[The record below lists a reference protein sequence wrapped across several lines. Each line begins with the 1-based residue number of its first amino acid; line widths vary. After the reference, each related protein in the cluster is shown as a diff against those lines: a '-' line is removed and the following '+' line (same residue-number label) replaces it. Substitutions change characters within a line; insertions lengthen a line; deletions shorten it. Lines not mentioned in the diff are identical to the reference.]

1 MYIANQYKQNKH
13 VTVKSNVIG
22 LDNEKS
28 RISLGIQGTK
38 SGETT
43 TLDKNQ
49 LIRIKPILNSKKKII
64 HR

>member
-1 MYIANQYKQNKH
+1 M
-13 VTVKSNVIG
+13 IG

-43 TLDKNQ
+43 TLDKKQ
-49 LIRIKPILNSKKKII
+49 LIRITPIFYFKKKWQ
-64 HR
+64 